1 VLVTGNLIEHQTSGI
16 DPGVTT
22 EAAALSIFAVGVH
35 LASGSVAVS
44 TAFGVVVAALLAF
57 KVELHAFANR
67 LDEADFKAGVQ
78 LALLSLVILPVLPD
92 RTYGPY
98 DVFNPRNVWWMVL
111 LIAGIGVAGYLAH
124 KFMPPSAGILL
135 SGFVGGTVSST
146 ATTVSYA
153 RRVLRDGLAPAV
165 AATVIVMASAVVFIR
180 LALMIAVV
188 APGWLRQAGPPLLII
203 FLVLSVMALILW
215 RRDRCVVSATPLEN
229 PSQLGVA
236 LTFGVIY
243 SVILFAVAAARDL
256 LGERGLYLVAAISG
270 ITDVDAITLSTARL
284 VQTGSLDSS
293 VAWRVVITA
302 TLSNIVAKAAMAA
315 VLGGPKLVRQLALPF
330 GLALAAGAVILS
342 LF

>member
-1 VLVTGNLIEHQTSGI
+1 
-16 DPGVTT
+16 
-22 EAAALSIFAVGVH
+22 
-35 LASGSVAVS
+35 
-44 TAFGVVVAALLAF
+44 
-57 KVELHAFANR
+57 
-67 LDEADFKAGVQ
+67 
-78 LALLSLVILPVLPD
+78 
-92 RTYGPY
+92 
-98 DVFNPRNVWWMVL
+98 
-111 LIAGIGVAGYLAH
+111 
-124 KFMPPSAGILL
+124 
-135 SGFVGGTVSST
+135 
-146 ATTVSYA
+146 
-153 RRVLRDGLAPAV
+153 
-165 AATVIVMASAVVFIR
+165 
-180 LALMIAVV
+180 
-188 APGWLRQAGPPLLII
+188 LLII

-315 VLGGPKLVRQLALPF
+315 VLGGPKLVRQLALPVRTGVGRGCRHTVLVLGAQGDILPIDASGILCRISF
-330 GLALAAGAVILS
+330 RLGLVQPGPKR
-342 LF
+342 FHRRRRQ